1 MTETRIGVRQNDL
14 EHEFNLSKIR
24 GVLRAERDK
33 LPRDQWWK
41 RGVTIFWSQEA
52 AEEFRTKMRAK
63 KAAKSARESSTPE
76 PLPAES
82 VAIVEPEPVAV
93 IEEPAPP
100 AAEEWNGLTLRALK
114 VCRNPSFVLCDIGG
128 EKVAVKTK
136 KGMSHKLPGKK
147 IKVHV
152 EMIDGQAHYTHQR

>member
-1 MTETRIGVRQNDL
+1 MTATRIGVRQDEL
-14 EHEFNLSKIR
+14 EHELKVSRTFLSK
-24 GVLRAERDK
+24 ERK
-33 LPRDQWWK
+33 KIPKNQWWK

-52 AEEFRTKMRAK
+52 AEEFRTKIRGK
-63 KAAKSARESSTPE
+63 RAAKSARQPSTPE
-76 PLPAES
+76 PLPVEP
-82 VAIVEPEPVAV
+82 VAIVEPEPEPVAV

-100 AAEEWNGLTLRALK
+100 VAEEWNGLTLRAIK